1 MRSGKKKDARL
12 KSARFHWLLTLLGLG
27 ALLGATLYVVFRW
40 DTIPEEIP
48 THFNAAGEIDA
59 TGQKRS
65 LLIPLVIG
73 WTVYGLLSLVEAI
86 PAVWNV
92 GIEVAPE
99 NREAVL
105 RSTRTMLALLKLE
118 LALWFAYLIIWSAQC
133 QRLSVFALALWL
145 AFLFSTIL
153 WGAVKAFRGR
163 SR

>member
-1 MRSGKKKDARL
+1 MKKDKEKSRQSKSIWFYRL
-12 KSARFHWLLTLLGLG
+12 AALLGLG
-27 ALLGATLYVVFRW
+27 VLLGATLYVVFRW
-40 DTIPEEIP
+40 GTIPEEIP

-73 WTVYGLLSLVEAI
+73 WTVYGLLSLVGAI

-118 LALWFAYLIIWSAQC
+118 LALWFAYLIICSAQC